1 MTPNSGALPTLLALG
16 AGWGLS
22 IPLSKIAVDGG
33 LQPLGLIFWQVLIGT
48 ILLGAI
54 IYARGGKFHFEP
66 RHVKLYLLIA
76 VLGTIVPNTAGYT
89 AAKHLP
95 AGVLAITISMVPMFA
110 FPIALWFGLDK
121 FQWRRFLGL
130 IVGLVAVALLVLPE
144 ASLPT
149 RAAAVFIP
157 LAMIGPFCYG
167 IEGNYVSKFGT
178 EGLDP
183 MQTLFGA
190 SLIGVVLSAPLA
202 LGMGHWV
209 NPIASFGA
217 AEAAMV
223 GSSVIH
229 ALVYSGYVWLV
240 GRAGSV
246 FAAQVSYI
254 VTITGVGWAMLLLGE
269 AYSPYIWVTLVLM
282 LLGMFLVQPRDKEA
296 LA

>member
-1 MTPNSGALPTLLALG
+1 MRQSASALSTLLALG

-33 LQPLGLIFWQVLIGT
+33 LQPLGLIFWQVLIGA

-54 IYARGGKFHFEP
+54 IYMRGEKFHFEW
-66 RHVKLYLLIA
+66 RHLKLYVLIA
-76 VLGTIVPNTAGYT
+76 LLGTIVPNTAGFT
-89 AAKHLP
+89 AAQHLP

-110 FPIALWFGLDK
+110 FPIALWMGLDR
-121 FQWRRFLGL
+121 FQWLRFA
-130 IVGLVAVALLVLPE
+130 GLVAGLVGVALLVLPE

-149 RAAAVFIP
+149 RAVAAFIP
-157 LAMIGPFCYG
+157 LAMVGPLCYG

-190 SLIGVVLSAPLA
+190 SLIGVFLSAPLA
-202 LGMGHWV
+202 IGAGQWV
-209 NPIASFGA
+209 NPVAGFGK
-217 AEAAMV
+217 AEAAMI

-229 ALVYSGYVWLV
+229 AVVYSGYVWLV

-246 FAAQVSYI
+246 FAAQVSYL
-254 VTITGVGWAMLLLGE
+254 VTITGIGWAMLLLDE
-269 AYSPYIWVTLVLM
+269 VYSPYIWAALALM
-282 LLGMFLVQPRDKEA
+282 LVGMFLVQPRKEEA